1 MENSD
6 EDKKKLQKAWVEFA
20 VKFEPNFYVT
30 LTDPTE
36 PHLMTMR
43 EKLGKLC
50 GRIDRA
56 VLGKKFSRHLPH
68 KRTDGIFFIEHVG
81 SNIHAHGLLR
91 VPKASHEEFD
101 ALIKMQWHRVCRD
114 GKYDLQ
120 TVYDCAGVA
129 SYCTK
134 EMTRFDFNPEQ
145 IAFTRDFMKEISN

>member
-1 MENSD
+1 MESGYGH
-6 EDKKKLQKAWVEFA
+6 KRKLQQAWVEFTGA
-20 VKFEPNFYVT
+20 FEPNFYLT

-36 PHLMTMR
+36 PHLSLMR

-56 VLGKKFSRHLPH
+56 VLGKKFVRHLPH
-68 KRTDGIFFIEHVG
+68 ERTDGIFFIEHIG

-91 VPKASHEEFD
+91 VPNTSLEEFD
-101 ALIKMQWHRVCRD
+101 ALTKMQWHRVCRD

-120 TVYDCAGVA
+120 TVYDCAGIA

-134 EMTRFDFNPEQ
+134 EMTRFGFNPDQ